1 MEGMAETLS
10 TQDILDAGLDDW
22 RELAQAIHT
31 RFATRDFATGLRL
44 VNAIGEAAEEANHHP
59 DLDLRYGHLDVT
71 LVSHDVGALTQRDVD
86 MARRISA
93 LAAEAGV
100 RARPEAVARVEMGL
114 DTADRPAQLR
124 FWSAVLGVDATSED
138 DIADSSQ
145 QLPTVWFQDTEP
157 HEPPRQRW
165 HPDVWV
171 PHDQAQA
178 RIEAALAAGGTLV
191 DDSPAPSFT
200 ILADPEGNK
209 VCICTCLERT

>member
-1 MEGMAETLS
+1 MGDTLS

-22 RELAQAIHT
+22 RELASAIHT
-31 RFATRDFATGLRL
+31 RFATGDFATGLRL

-71 LVSHDVGALTQRDVD
+71 LVSHDVGALSQRDVD

-100 RARPEAVARVEMGL
+100 SARPEAVARVEMGL
-114 DTADRPAQLR
+114 DTADKPGQLR
-124 FWSAVLGVDATSED
+124 FWSAVLGVEASSDD

-145 QLPTVWFQDTEP
+145 QLPTVWLQDTEP
-157 HEPPRQRW
+157 HETPRQRW

-178 RIEAALAAGGTLV
+178 RIDAALAAGGTLV
-191 DDSPAPSFT
+191 DDSPAPAFT